1 METMDTGPSTLI
13 FLSMGGRKKMRVREG
28 GEANDN
34 TPPARSGIES
44 RPRGLGDGVRKVSG
58 AGSGTDDTGELVP
71 DLAGVEVDR
80 ADEAMEWDSGLRKPS
95 EQANLPALES

>member
-1 METMDTGPSTLI
+1 
-13 FLSMGGRKKMRVREG
+13 MRVREG

-34 TPPARSGIES
+34 TAPARTGIES

-95 EQANLPALES
+95 EQATYQHWNLSFLLPRTNTEEGSGWLRT

>member
-1 METMDTGPSTLI
+1 
-13 FLSMGGRKKMRVREG
+13 MRVREG
-28 GEANDN
+28 GETDDN
-34 TPPARSGIES
+34 TAPARTGIES

-95 EQANLPALES
+95 EQANLPALESWLSSAKDGYRRGEWLT